1 VSSFFPTPAPL
12 TAADVAALAGSPLP
26 AGADAARVFSGIGP
40 LDAAGSADVSFLDN
54 PQYVGQAS
62 ATAAGL
68 VIVGQRHADKV
79 AASAIVL
86 VAREPYRAFAKVAA
100 AFFPAS
106 MRPQPVF
113 GERGVAAG
121 AFVHPDA
128 KLEHG
133 VVVDPGVVIGAGAE
147 IGGNTVI
154 CANAVIGPGVTIGR
168 DSAIGANVT
177 LTHSHLGNR
186 VIVHPG
192 CNIGQDGFG
201 FAMGPQGHAKVP
213 QVGRVII
220 QDDVEIGAGTCI
232 DRGMN
237 RDTVIGEGTKID
249 NMVQIAH
256 NVTIGR
262 HCIIVSQVGL
272 AGSCT
277 LADYVVIGGQA
288 GVIGHATVG
297 MGAQVAATSSVARDV
312 PPGARWAGTPAKP
325 IRDLFKEMAAIDR
338 LARGAAGGK
347 TSQGE
352 TSRGETSQ
360 GQTRTEGQGG
370 A

>member
-1 VSSFFPTPAPL
+1 VSAFFPPPVPL
-12 TAADVAALAGSPLP
+12 SLTDIAGLAGVAVPE
-26 AGADAARVFSGIGP
+26 GADPARLFDGIGP
-40 LDAAGSADVSFLDN
+40 LDTAGPGDVSFLDN
-54 PQYVGQAS
+54 AQYIGQA
-62 ATAAGL
+62 ATTAAGI
-68 VIVGQRHADKV
+68 VIVGQRHAAKISSGAV
-79 AASAIVL
+79 TL
-86 VAREPYRAFAKVAA
+86 VAREPYRAFARVAA
-100 AFFPAS
+100 ALFPAS

-113 GERGVAAG
+113 GGRGVVAG
-121 AFVHPDA
+121 AHVHPDA
-128 KLEHG
+128 RLEHG
-133 VVVDPGVVIGAGAE
+133 VILDPGVVIGAGAE

-177 LTHSHLGNR
+177 ITHAHLGNR

-256 NVTIGR
+256 NVSIGR
-262 HCIIVSQVGL
+262 HCVIVSQVGL
-272 AGSCT
+272 AGSCR
-277 LADYVVIGGQA
+277 LQDFAVIGGQA

-297 MGAQVAATSSVARDV
+297 MGAQIAATSAVGRDV
-312 PPGARWAGTPAKP
+312 PAGERWGGTPAKP
-325 IRDLFKEMAAIDR
+325 IRELFREMAAVDR
-338 LARGAAGGK
+338 LARGAGSGK
-347 TSQGE
+347 TAATDKNS
-352 TSRGETSQ
+352 
-360 GQTRTEGQGG
+360 EGQGG
-370 A
+370 S

>member
-1 VSSFFPTPAPL
+1 VSSFFPNPAPL
-12 TAADVAALAGSPLP
+12 TLAEIAALAGTSLP
-26 AGADAARVFSGIGP
+26 DGADGARAFSGIGP
-40 LDAAGSADVSFLDN
+40 LDAAGPADVSFLDN
-54 PQYVGQAS
+54 AQYVGQAS
-62 ATAAGL
+62 ATMAGV

-79 AASAIVL
+79 AKTALAL
-86 VAREPYRAFAKVAA
+86 VAKEPYRAFAKVAA

-106 MRPQPVF
+106 MRPQPIF
-113 GERGVAAG
+113 GGCGVAAG

-128 KLEHG
+128 RLEQG
-133 VVVDPGVVIGAGAE
+133 VVVDPGAIIGAGAE
-147 IGGNTVI
+147 IGGNSVI

-177 LTHSHLGNR
+177 ITHSHLGNR

-192 CNIGQDGFG
+192 CSIGQDGFG

-249 NMVQIAH
+249 NMVQVGH

-262 HCIIVSQVGL
+262 HCVIVAQVAL
-272 AGSCT
+272 AGSCR
-277 LADYVVIGGQA
+277 LADFVVIGGQA

-297 MGAQVAATSSVARDV
+297 MGAQIAATSSVARDV
-312 PPGARWAGTPAKP
+312 PPGERWGGTPAKP
-325 IRDLFKEMAAIDR
+325 IRELFKEMAAIDR
-338 LARGAAGGK
+338 LARTAATGK
-347 TSQGE
+347 
-352 TSRGETSQ
+352 SRGGS
-360 GQTRTEGQGG
+360 GGTEG
-370 A
+370 AP